1 MERAELSRNSDLHAS
16 SVPAII
22 SHQANPVVTEPYCQC
37 RESQQS
43 KGEIQQIV
51 RMNVK
56 GKSRSMRGP
65 QRASSVLVYGLLLA
79 SIAAAAHADSAGTWQ
94 SLKSWGQ
101 NQWSA
106 ATATVPRLPATVS
119 AQGTIEVAFSPP
131 GGATAAIVQAVGEAK
146 QRIWVQAYSFTSAP
160 IAKAVLSAAK
170 RGVEVKVVL
179 DKSQRTQKYS
189 VADFF
194 ANQGVPVYVDDQH
207 AIAHNKVMVID
218 SGTLITGSFNF
229 SKAAEQANAENL
241 LIFRGNPALQ
251 QLYADNFRFHLSHS
265 TPYRARHGLD

>member
-1 MERAELSRNSDLHAS
+1 MTGLKRS
-16 SVPAII
+16 S
-22 SHQANPVVTEPYCQC
+22 
-37 RESQQS
+37 
-43 KGEIQQIV
+43 
-51 RMNVK
+51 M
-56 GKSRSMRGP
+56 
-65 QRASSVLVYGLLLA
+65 VLVCGLLLA
-79 SIAAAAHADSAGTWQ
+79 SFAAGAQADGSGSGWQ
-94 SLKSWGQ
+94 SLKNWGQ

-106 ATATVPRLPATVS
+106 ATAALPHTPVTVP

-131 GGATAAIVQAVGEAK
+131 GGATSAIVQAIGEAK
-146 QRIWVQAYSFTSAP
+146 QRVWVQAYSFTSAP

-194 ANQGVPVYVDDQH
+194 ANQGVPVYIDDQH

-241 LIFRGNPALQ
+241 LIFRGSPALQ
-251 QLYADNFRFHLSHS
+251 QLYAGNFRFHLSHS
-265 TPYRARHGLD
+265 TPYTARHGLD